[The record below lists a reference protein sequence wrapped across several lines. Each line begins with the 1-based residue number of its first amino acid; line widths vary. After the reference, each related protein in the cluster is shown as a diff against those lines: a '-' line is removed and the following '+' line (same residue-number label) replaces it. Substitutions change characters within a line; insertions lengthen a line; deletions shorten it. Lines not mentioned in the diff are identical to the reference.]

1 MSATL
6 AADQLLTVDA
16 PLPGLSEAVRHVFDR
31 AQALAGLT
39 ETTTAA
45 IRTGPGMPAAT
56 GQQEAFQQAQK
67 RSDSLAR
74 SGQEVIESA
83 REALDAI
90 EQPIA

>member
-1 MSATL
+1 
-6 AADQLLTVDA
+6 
-16 PLPGLSEAVRHVFDR
+16 
-31 AQALAGLT
+31 
-39 ETTTAA
+39 
-45 IRTGPGMPAAT
+45 MPAAT